1 MLWHSGVIVLTL
13 QPEQLGG
20 VGLIPG
26 RTPPLE
32 YHNNG
37 SRTRLGLPFLRSK
50 NAPSPSMVLAL

>member
-1 MLWHSGVIVLTL
+1 MLWHSGISPLTL

-20 VGLIPG
+20 VGSIPG
-26 RTPPLE
+26 RTQPLE
-32 YHNNG
+32 HHDNG